1 MAQDRVEAVERAL
14 TVLEAFDSPQDHFT
28 LADLA
33 NATGFYKSTLLR
45 LLGSLER
52 FDYVQR
58 GQDGR
63 YRLGHTP
70 VRLSRRHLPSRQLAA
85 WIQPILDTLAER
97 SGETAALLEVDMGH
111 AECRL
116 VTLPDTSL
124 RHDLRPGMRWTVVKD
139 DEPALEL
146 PGGFMLCRSLDTWS
160 DGLSLWLTLSGPAG
174 RLSRDNAMHHLD
186 AAMAELARRPVGEPE
201 RGPR

>member
-33 NATGFYKSTLLR
+33 QVTGFYKSTLLR
-45 LLGSLER
+45 LLASLER
-52 FDYVQR
+52 YDYVQR

-70 VRLSRRHLPSRQLAA
+70 MRLSRRHLPSRQLAA
-85 WIQPILDTLAER
+85 WIQPVLDTLAEQ
-97 SGETAALLEVDMGH
+97 GGMGH

-116 VTLPDTSL
+116 VTLPEASL
-124 RHDLRPGMRWTVVKD
+124 RHDLRPGMRWAVAND

-146 PGGFMLCRSLDTWS
+146 PGGFMLCRSLEAGS
-160 DGLSLWLTLSGPAG
+160 DGLPLWLSLSGPAG
-174 RLSRDNAMHHLD
+174 RLPRDEAMHHLD
-186 AAMAELARRPVGEPE
+186 AAVTELARRPADDAA
-201 RGPR
+201 RGTQ